1 MRIVIATRIYRP
13 EPSAASFFL
22 GSVSDALTAAGHEV
36 EVLTAKPLP
45 GQGEASRGERVAT
58 FPVLR
63 DANGYVRGYVQYMS
77 FDIPLAVRL
86 LFARRPAA
94 VFVEPP
100 PTTGAV
106 VRVICALRRIPYVY
120 DAADIWSD
128 AAGQATDSGL
138 VVRVLRWIERFAMR
152 GAAELVTISQGVV
165 DRVRDLGVTTPVDVT
180 GFGADTSVFGYRE
193 VPTERLFIYAGTYT
207 GLHGADILID
217 AFAQFSDT
225 HPGYRLRF
233 IGNGTEQEAM
243 RARAESLGVGASV
256 EFADPVP
263 AAELSP
269 QLSRAVASLATLK
282 PGGGYE
288 YAFTS
293 KAYSSLAAGCP
304 VIFAGP
310 GPTAPFLTEAA
321 QTVPVGHVAEYSAEA
336 IAHALRHAAD
346 APLSPAERQRVA
358 EWTATHHSMRAVA
371 ERVAARI
378 TAVGSAGRCRGG
390 SCRSGRS
397 PQKGTTV

>member
-1 MRIVIATRIYRP
+1 MRIIITTRIYRP

-22 GSVSDALTAAGHEV
+22 GSVADALTAGGHEV

-45 GQGEASRGERVAT
+45 GQGEASRGERVKT

-63 DANGYVRGYVQYMS
+63 DAHGYVRGYLQYMS
-77 FDIPLAVRL
+77 FDIPLAFRL
-86 LFARRPAA
+86 LFSRRPAA

-106 VRVICALRRIPYVY
+106 VRVVCALRQIPYVY

-128 AAGQATDSGL
+128 AAAQATSSG
-138 VVRVLRWIERFAMR
+138 VVVKVLRLLEKFAMR
-152 GAAELVTISQGVV
+152 GAAELVTISHGVV
-165 DRVRDLGVTTPVDVT
+165 DRVRQLGVTTPIDVT

-193 VPTERLFIYAGTYT
+193 VPHEKLFIYAGTYT
-207 GLHGADILID
+207 GLHGADILIE
-217 AFAQFSDT
+217 AFALFSET

-233 IGNGTEQEAM
+233 IGNGTGQDAM
-243 RARAESLGVGASV
+243 VSRATALGIAAAV
-256 EFADPVP
+256 EFAEPVP

-269 QLSRAVASLATLK
+269 QLSSAVASLATLK

-310 GPTAPFLTEAA
+310 GPTAPFIAEAA
-321 QTVPVGHVAEYSAEA
+321 TQVPVGAAVEYEPEA
-336 IAHALRHAAD
+336 IAAAMRAAVD
-346 APLSPAERQRVA
+346 APLSASERQRVA
-358 EWTATHHSMRAVA
+358 VWTAEHHSMRAVA

-378 TAVGSAGRCRGG
+378 AAVGSRPG
-390 SCRSGRS
+390 SR
-397 PQKGTTV
+397 TA

>member
-22 GSVSDALTAAGHEV
+22 GSVSDALTASGHEV
-36 EVLTAKPLP
+36 EVLTAKPRP
-45 GQGEASRGERVAT
+45 GQGEASRGESVRT

-77 FDIPLAVRL
+77 FDIPLAFRL
-86 LFARRPAA
+86 LFTRRPAA

-106 VRVICALRRIPYVY
+106 VRVVCALRRIPYVY

-138 VVRVLRWIERFAMR
+138 VVRVLRGLERFAMR

-165 DRVRDLGVTTPVDVT
+165 DRVRSLGVTTPMDVT
-180 GFGADTSVFGYRE
+180 GFGADTSVFGFRE
-193 VPTERLFIYAGTYT
+193 TRTERLFIYAGTYT
-207 GLHGADILID
+207 GLHGAEILID
-217 AFAQFSDT
+217 AFAQFLQT

-233 IGNGTEQEAM
+233 IGNGTEQHEMQAK
-243 RARAESLGVGASV
+243 AATLGIQTSV
-256 EFADPVP
+256 EFADPIP

-293 KAYSSLAAGCP
+293 KVYSSLAAGCP
-304 VIFAGP
+304 VIFSGP
-310 GPTAPFLTEAA
+310 GPTAPFIAEAA
-321 QTVPVGHVAEYSAEA
+321 REVPVGVAVDYDATAIAEA
-336 IAHALRHAAD
+336 LRQAAD
-346 APLSPAERQRVA
+346 APLDPPDRQRVA
-358 EWTATHHSMRAVA
+358 EWTAKHHSMRAVA

-378 TAVGSAGRCRGG
+378 TAAGSRPGAQ
-390 SCRSGRS
+390 S
-397 PQKGTTV
+397 

>member
-1 MRIVIATRIYRP
+1 MRIIIATRIYRP

-22 GSVSDALTAAGHEV
+22 GSVADALTAGGHEV

-45 GQGEASRGERVAT
+45 GQGEASRGERVKT

-63 DANGYVRGYVQYMS
+63 DTNGYVRGYVQYMS
-77 FDIPLAVRL
+77 FDIPLAFRL
-86 LFARRPAA
+86 LFSRRPAA

-106 VRVICALRRIPYVY
+106 VRVVCALRRIPYVY

-128 AAGQATDSGL
+128 AAAQATSSG
-138 VVRVLRWIERFAMR
+138 VVVKILRWLEKFAMR
-152 GAAELVTISQGVV
+152 GAAELVTISHGVV
-165 DRVRDLGVTTPVDVT
+165 DRVRQLGVTTPIDVT

-193 VPTERLFIYAGTYT
+193 VPQEKLFIYAGTYT
-207 GLHGADILID
+207 GLHGADILIE
-217 AFAQFSDT
+217 AFAQFSET

-233 IGNGTEQEAM
+233 IGNGTGQDAM
-243 RARAESLGVGASV
+243 VSRARELGIAAAV

-269 QLSRAVASLATLK
+269 QLSSAVASLATLK

-310 GPTAPFLTEAA
+310 GPTAPFMTEAA
-321 QTVPVGHVAEYSAEA
+321 TQVPVGAAVTYDAEA
-336 IAHALRHAAD
+336 IAVAMRAAAD
-346 APLSPAERQRVA
+346 APLSAAERHRVA
-358 EWTATHHSMRAVA
+358 VWTAEHHSMRAVA

-378 TAVGSAGRCRGG
+378 AAVGSRPG
-390 SCRSGRS
+390 SR
-397 PQKGTTV
+397 TA

>member
-1 MRIVIATRIYRP
+1 MRITIVSRIYRP
-13 EPSAASFFL
+13 EPSAASFYL
-22 GSVSDALTAAGHEV
+22 GSVADALTAGGHEV
-36 EVLTAKPLP
+36 EVLTAKPVP
-45 GQGEASRGERVAT
+45 GQGEASRGERVKT

-77 FDIPLAVRL
+77 FDIPLAFRL
-86 LFARRPAA
+86 LFAKRPAA

-106 VRVICALRRIPYVY
+106 VRVVCAMRRIPYVY

-128 AAGQATDSGL
+128 AAGQATSSGA
-138 VVRVLRWIERFAMR
+138 VVSVLRWLEKFAMR
-152 GAAELVTISQGVV
+152 GAAELVTISHGVV
-165 DRVRDLGVTTPVDVT
+165 ERVRQLGVTTPADVT

-193 VPTERLFIYAGTYT
+193 VAQEKLFIYAGTYT

-225 HPGYRLRF
+225 NPGYRLRF
-233 IGNGTEQEAM
+233 IGNGTDQDEM
-243 RARAESLGVGASV
+243 LARAAELGIASAV

-269 QLSRAVASLATLK
+269 QLARAVASLATLK

-293 KAYSSLAAGCP
+293 KAYSSLATGCP

-310 GPTAPFLTEAA
+310 GPTGPFLEEAA
-321 QTVPVGHVAEYSAEA
+321 TRVPVGTAVAYGAAA
-336 IAHALRHAAD
+336 IAAAMR
-346 APLSPAERQRVA
+346 AAAETPLSPGDRQSVA
-358 EWTATHHSMRAVA
+358 AWTAEHHSMRAVA

-378 TAVGSAGRCRGG
+378 IAVGSRAGSRPALG
-390 SCRSGRS
+390 SGSGTGS
-397 PQKGTTV
+397 SAA

>member
-1 MRIVIATRIYRP
+1 MRVIIVSRIYRP
-13 EPSAASFFL
+13 EPSAASLFL
-22 GSVSDALTAAGHEV
+22 GSVSDALTAGGHEV

-45 GQGEASRGERVAT
+45 GQGEASRGERVRT

-77 FDIPLAVRL
+77 FDLPLAFRL

-106 VRVICALRRIPYVY
+106 VRVVCALRRIPYVY

-128 AAGQATDSGL
+128 AAGQATESRT
-138 VVRVLRWIERFAMR
+138 VVRVLRWIERFALR
-152 GAAELVTISQGVV
+152 GAAELVTISDGVV
-165 DRVRDLGVTTPVDVT
+165 ERLKQLGVSSPVEVT
-180 GFGADTSVFGYRE
+180 GFGADTTEFKYRE
-193 VPTERLFIYAGTYT
+193 APTERLFIYAGTYT
-207 GLHGADILID
+207 GLHGADILIE
-217 AFAQFSDT
+217 AFARFSET

-233 IGNGTEQEAM
+233 IGNGTEQERM
-243 RARAESLGVGASV
+243 RARADALGLGSAV
-256 EFADPVP
+256 EFAPPVP
-263 AAELSP
+263 PAELAP
-269 QLSRAVASLATLK
+269 QLARSVASLATLQ

-310 GPTAPFLTEAA
+310 GPTGPFLRDAA
-321 QTVPVGHVAEYSAEA
+321 RAVPAGAAVAYDTNA
-336 IAHALRHAAD
+336 IADAMRAAAD
-346 APLSPAERQRVA
+346 APLSGADRARVS
-358 EWTATHHSMRAVA
+358 EWTAAHHSMRAVA

-378 TAVGSAGRCRGG
+378 AAVATRGG
-390 SCRSGRS
+390 SAR
-397 PQKGTTV
+397 

>member
-1 MRIVIATRIYRP
+1 MRVVIATRIYRP
-13 EPSAASFFL
+13 EPSAASLYL
-22 GSVSDALTAAGHEV
+22 GTVADALTASGHEV

-45 GQGEASRGERVAT
+45 GQGEASRGERVKT

-77 FDIPLAVRL
+77 FDIPLAFRL
-86 LFARRPAA
+86 LFARRPGV

-106 VRVICALRRIPYVY
+106 VRVVCALRGIPYVY
-120 DAADIWSD
+120 DAADVWSD
-128 AAGQATDSGL
+128 AAGQATSSGL
-138 VVRVLRWIERFAMR
+138 VVRVLRWLERFAMR
-152 GAAELVTISQGVV
+152 GATELVTISQGVV
-165 DRVRDLGVTTPVDVT
+165 DRVRELGVLTPIDVT
-180 GFGADTSVFGYRE
+180 GFGADTSVFGYRDAE
-193 VPTERLFIYAGTYT
+193 IEKLFIYAGTYT

-217 AFAQFSDT
+217 AFARFSET

-233 IGNGTEQEAM
+233 IGNGTEQATM
-243 RARAESLGVGASV
+243 RERAAELGIEGTV
-256 EFADPVP
+256 EFVEPVP

-269 QLSRAVASLATLK
+269 QLSGALASLATLK

-310 GPTAPFLTEAA
+310 GPTGPFMLEAA
-321 QTVPVGHVAEYSAEA
+321 KEVPVGAAVAYDADA
-336 IAHALRHAAD
+336 IADALRSAAE
-346 APLSPAERQRVA
+346 APLSPAERLRVA
-358 EWTATHHSMRAVA
+358 EWTSEHHSMRAVA
-371 ERVAARI
+371 ARVAARI
-378 TAVGSAGRCRGG
+378 LAVGTASRRRGA
-390 SCRSGRS
+390 RR
-397 PQKGTTV
+397 

>member
-1 MRIVIATRIYRP
+1 MRILIATRIYRP
-13 EPSAASFFL
+13 EPSAASLFL
-22 GSVSDALTAAGHEV
+22 GSVSDALTEANHEV
-36 EVLTAKPLP
+36 TVLTAKPLP
-45 GQGEASRGERVAT
+45 GQGEGSRGERIKT

-63 DANGYVRGYVQYMS
+63 DASGYVRGYVQYMS
-77 FDIPLAVRL
+77 FDIPLAFRL
-86 LFARRPAA
+86 LFARRPHV

-128 AAGQATDSGL
+128 AAGQATSSGA
-138 VVRVLRWIERFAMR
+138 VVRVLRWLERFAMR
-152 GAAELVTISQGVV
+152 GATALVTISDGVV
-165 DRVRDLGVTTPVDVT
+165 QRVRELGVRTPIHVT
-180 GFGADTSVFGYRE
+180 GFGADTTEFHFE
-193 VPTERLFIYAGTYT
+193 HAKAERLFIYAGTYT
-207 GLHGADILID
+207 SLHGADILLD
-217 AFAQFSDT
+217 AFAQFSES

-233 IGNGTEQEAM
+233 IGNSTEQETM
-243 RARAESLGVGASV
+243 QERAAELGIAAAV

-263 AAELSP
+263 AAELRP
-269 QLSRAVASLATLK
+269 QLAGAVASLATLR

-310 GPTAPFLTEAA
+310 GPTGPFMVEAA
-321 QTVPVGHVAEYSAEA
+321 RHAPVGTAVAYDAAELA
-336 IAHALRHAAD
+336 DAMRAAAD
-346 APLSPAERQRVA
+346 SPLSSADRQRVA

-371 ERVAARI
+371 RRVADR
-378 TAVGSAGRCRGG
+378 VLEAGDRTP
-390 SCRSGRS
+390 GRRNDA
-397 PQKGTTV
+397 GNNR

>member
-1 MRIVIATRIYRP
+1 MRVVIATRIYRP

-22 GSVSDALTAAGHEV
+22 GSVADALTASGHDV

-45 GQGEASRGERVAT
+45 GQGEASRGERVRT

-77 FDIPLAVRL
+77 FDIPLAFRL
-86 LFARRPAA
+86 LFARRPAV

-106 VRVICALRRIPYVY
+106 VRVVCALRRIPYVY
-120 DAADIWSD
+120 DAADVWSD
-128 AAGQATDSGL
+128 AAGQATSSGL

-165 DRVRDLGVTTPVDVT
+165 DRVRELGVVTPVDVT
-180 GFGADTSVFGYRE
+180 GFGADTSVFGYRDA
-193 VPTERLFIYAGTYT
+193 EREKLFIYAGTYT

-217 AFAQFSDT
+217 AFARFSAT

-233 IGNGTEQEAM
+233 IGNGTEQASM
-243 RARAESLGVGASV
+243 RERAAELGIEGAV
-256 EFADPVP
+256 EFVEPVP

-304 VIFAGP
+304 VIFSGP
-310 GPTAPFLTEAA
+310 GPTGPFMAEAA
-321 QTVPVGHVAEYSAEA
+321 KHVPVGVAVDYDADA
-336 IAHALRHAAD
+336 IADALRLAAD
-346 APLSPAERQRVA
+346 TPLSPADRQRVS
-358 EWTATHHSMRAVA
+358 EWTAAHHSMRAVA
-371 ERVAARI
+371 ERVAARVV
-378 TAVGSAGRCRGG
+378 AVGTAARR
-390 SCRSGRS
+390 RKAR
-397 PQKGTTV
+397 P